1 MTGPSDPKG
10 NDPERRRNV
19 RVALMCA
26 GFFVGMIGAAYAAVP
41 IYRAFCQLTGFDG
54 TPRRAEAAAAKVL
67 DRSITVRFDANVR
80 DLPWSFRAEQ
90 VSQEVKLGETKLA
103 FFKVTNNSDKP
114 VTARAVFNVVPEQ
127 AGGYF
132 QKLQCFCFTEQ
143 TIAARTTVDMP
154 VLYFIDP
161 KFADDVDTKGKA
173 EVTLS
178 YTFYPS
184 VEATKQAQAPAV
196 APKAQRAS

>member
-1 MTGPSDPKG
+1 M
-10 NDPERRRNV
+10 
-19 RVALMCA
+19 RVALISA
-26 GFFVGMIGAAYAAVP
+26 GFFFGMIGAAYAAVP
-41 IYRAFCQLTGFDG
+41 LYRAFCQLTGFDG

-67 DRSITVRFDANVR
+67 DKGITVRFDANVR
-80 DLPWSFRAEQ
+80 DLPWSFSAEQ

-114 VTARAVFNVVPEQ
+114 VTARAVFNVVPVQ

-161 KFADDVDTKGKA
+161 KYADDIDTKGKA

-184 VEATKQAQAPAV
+184 VEATKQAQAPAP
-196 APKAQRAS
+196 APKAQRTS